1 MKLNNKTAGILS
13 LILILVVTTGFI
25 NLKFTYHS
33 NNQTNSLL
41 LRAFKNK
48 TDSGDLP
55 NWATMDPVK
64 DGYEGT
70 STNSF
75 YEYLKSMSNPP
86 ERKEVIVAVID
97 SGFDIEHPDLKNN
110 IWNNEIEVNG
120 VTGVDDDSNG
130 YVDDFHGWNFLG
142 NANYISLEVA
152 REYKKLKNAKTPKTD
167 PYFIKVEEEYE
178 SKKDETIATKDG
190 IDQTLADVIESEAIL
205 EQKNITTDP
214 RKLQEISMN
223 LPEGKLSDAASIIL
237 GVYLL
242 FGADKDDL
250 IQLKRDYDIKVK
262 CLFDTTDTHI
272 LVGDDPENLSETNY
286 GNNDVSEK
294 NEEHGTHVSGI
305 IASVKTGQAPFAKL
319 MLLRGVPNEGDER
332 DKDIANAIRYAA
344 DNGANIINMSAGK
357 YFSPDA
363 EYVVDAIKYAAEKNV
378 LIVLSAGN
386 EGDNITDI
394 VNYPR
399 KYYMENGQKVYFEN
413 MIVVGANSWMKKW
426 SSKKDPENKN
436 LRYDLAAPF
445 SNYSKTVVDIF
456 APGVQINSTIPGGKY
471 KMIDGTSMASPEV
484 SGIAAILK
492 AYFPNL
498 TAQQLKE
505 VIVSS
510 ARQYPGLMVKIKDRS
525 SKELFSNMSK
535 SGGVIDMMNA
545 YKKANEINSLQN

>member
-33 NNQTNSLL
+33 DNQTNSLL

-332 DKDIANAIRYAA
+332 DKDIANAIRYAV

-484 SGIAAILK
+484 AGVAAVIK
-492 AYFPNL
+492 AYYPDL
-498 TAQQLKE
+498 TASQLKD
-505 VIVSS
+505 ILISS
-510 ARQYPGLMVKIKDRS
+510 ARQYPELVVRVKEGPKQ
-525 SKELFSNMSK
+525 LFSDLSK
-535 SGGVIDMMNA
+535 SGGVVDLMSA
-545 YKKANEINSLQN
+545 FKKAGEVSALEN

>member
-1 MKLNNKTAGILS
+1 MKLINRSAGVLSIL
-13 LILILVVTTGFI
+13 LILTAISGF
-25 NLKFTYHS
+25 S
-33 NNQTNSLL
+33 NFKPAYISDNQTNSFLL
-41 LRAFKNK
+41 KVSKNK
-48 TDSGDLP
+48 TGSGDLP
-55 NWATMDPVK
+55 NWGTMDPEK

-70 STNSF
+70 GTDNF
-75 YEYLKSMSNPP
+75 YEYLNTLANPP

-110 IWNNEIEVNG
+110 IWNNESEING
-120 VTGVDDDSNG
+120 ITGIDDDNNG
-130 YVDDFHGWNFLG
+130 YVDDFYGWNFLG

-152 REYKKLKNAKTPKTD
+152 REYKKLKKANTPKTD

-178 SKKDETIATKDG
+178 SKKDETISTKDG
-190 IDQTLADVIESEAIL
+190 IDQTLADVIEAEAIL
-205 EQKNITTDP
+205 NQKNITTDP
-214 RKLQEISMN
+214 RKLQEISMS
-223 LPEGKLSDAASIIL
+223 LPEGKVSDAASIIL

-242 FGADKDDL
+242 FGSDKNDL

-262 CLFDTTDTHI
+262 CLFDTTDTHT
-272 LVGDDPENLSETNY
+272 LVGDDPYKLSETNY
-286 GNNDVSEK
+286 GNNDVTEK

-344 DNGANIINMSAGK
+344 DNGADIINMSAGK

-363 EYVVDAIKYAAEKNV
+363 EYVVEAIKYAEEKNV

-386 EGDNITDI
+386 EGNNITDI

-399 KYYMENGQKVYFEN
+399 KYYMENGQKEYFDN

-426 SSKKDPENKN
+426 SDKMDPQNKN

-484 SGIAAILK
+484 AGVAAVIK
-492 AYFPNL
+492 AYYPDL
-498 TAQQLKE
+498 TAAQLKD
-505 VIVSS
+505 ILLSS
-510 ARQYPGLMVKIKDRS
+510 ARQYPDLKVKVKDGP
-525 SKELFSNMSK
+525 KQLFSDMSK
-535 SGGVIDMMNA
+535 SGGVVDLMRA
-545 YKKANEINSLQN
+545 FKKAGEVSALQN

>member
-33 NNQTNSLL
+33 DNQTNSLL

-142 NANYISLEVA
+142 NANYISLEVS
-152 REYKKLKNAKTPKTD
+152 REYKKLKIAKTPKTD
-167 PYFIKVEEEYE
+167 PYFIKVEEEYD

-484 SGIAAILK
+484 AGVAAVIK
-492 AYFPNL
+492 AYYPDL
-498 TAQQLKE
+498 TASQLKD
-505 VIVSS
+505 ILISS
-510 ARQYPGLMVKIKDRS
+510 ARQYPELVVRVKEGPKQ
-525 SKELFSNMSK
+525 LFSDLSK
-535 SGGVIDMMNA
+535 SGGVVDLMSA
-545 YKKANEINSLQN
+545 FKKAGEVSALEN

>member
-33 NNQTNSLL
+33 DNQTNSLL

-363 EYVVDAIKYAAEKNV
+363 EYVIDAIKYAAEKNV

-399 KYYMENGQKVYFEN
+399 KYYMENGQKVYFGN

-484 SGIAAILK
+484 AGVAAVIK
-492 AYFPNL
+492 AYYPDL
-498 TAQQLKE
+498 TASQLKD
-505 VIVSS
+505 ILISS
-510 ARQYPGLMVKIKDRS
+510 ARQYPELVVRVKEGPKQ
-525 SKELFSNMSK
+525 LFSDLSK
-535 SGGVIDMMNA
+535 SGGVVDLMSA
-545 YKKANEINSLQN
+545 FKKAGEVSALEN